1 MRRLDGLGRGLR
13 GLGGGIVN
21 PPPFSIAFTGLS
33 TDSIGSYGQVGNHAA
48 ISYTITPDNNTE
60 TVKWS
65 NSSNPASAA
74 TFGTGANPTT
84 FASVDGFLVYLHVT
98 DGATTITRSFWARKA
113 PATGGVDLDLS
124 FQEDSAISSTNL
136 VQNWTVNSN
145 TLTLV
150 SVSPTLPAGLSV
162 NSSGTM
168 TGTPTTPTADATYT
182 LTMQDAYGR
191 QVTDTFTLQITD
203 VDAWEIDGSTIVDSP
218 AVSTPVVSG
227 SSITG

>member
-98 DGATTITRSFWARKA
+98 D
-113 PATGGVDLDLS
+113 GGVDLDLS